1 MKRRKRK
8 QARRNYKAEY
18 RRRIKRGLSQGLSR
32 SQARGHPKAKESH
45 LVARHAMTL
54 AEHKLQ
60 IGLRSLREGKS
71 ATATARSL
79 GLSPERFRRQL
90 AVSDVVEKRG
100 GKWYLREDAPREM
113 LLLSNGQQ
121 IRITVPDLAT
131 AAQIGRFWNAVK
143 QLLWN
148 NEPEYLEPFAG
159 KTVTDSAGQT
169 HPFETDPN
177 TIYRL
182 SHTGSETFEQ
192 VYRIVVT

>member
-1 MKRRKRK
+1 MKRRNRK
-8 QARRNYKAEY
+8 QGGRNYKAEY

-71 ATATARSL
+71 AAATARSL

-90 AVSDVVEKRG
+90 AVSGVTVRHG
-100 GKWYLREDAPREM
+100 RRWQVREDAPREM
-113 LLLSNGQQ
+113 SLLSKGQQ

-131 AAQIGRFWNAVK
+131 AGAIGRYWNAVK

-148 NEPEYLEPFAG
+148 NEPNYLESFEG
-159 KTVTDSAGQT
+159 KTVTDSAGQI

-177 TIYRL
+177 TIYQL
-182 SHTGSETFEQ
+182 SHTGAETFEQ

>member
-8 QARRNYKAEY
+8 QGLRNYKTEY

-45 LVARHAMTL
+45 LAARHAMAL

-71 ATATARSL
+71 AATTARSL

-90 AVSDVVEKRG
+90 AASGVAVRHGRRWQV
-100 GKWYLREDAPREM
+100 REDAPREM

-131 AAQIGRFWNAVK
+131 AGAIGRYWNAVK
-143 QLLWN
+143 QLLRN

-177 TIYRL
+177 TIYQL
-182 SHTGSETFEQ
+182 SHTEATFEQ